1 MKKSGKAPTSGPGVS
16 NEDSPAPPA
25 LDEAF
30 LAALDLETW
39 VTGERMYALG
49 PRLER
54 SIELAAHHEA
64 EMAPR
69 LRKALEDNLQAAAGT
84 SKELGLYTATVP
96 ELVAAQ
102 RALLFSGLVEA
113 CDGTRFAYDALP
125 VTVIQI
131 GVSLTTYQGDGASIG
146 HRLYRHDITEAAGDT
161 EERVLAFIR
170 ARARRAEGDL
180 GGEGE
185 DPDDSD
191 EQPGITSL
199 LGRAIMT
206 YAERAMLA
214 ERSTQ
219 PWRMGHGSAIPYEL
233 IIGANRPELVRR
245 SLPLLRRL
253 LVEHKRFIFVPSTIK
268 DRAVKTLANALRP
281 MQYAVLGDTT
291 PVIRSY
297 LRGGYERQHYTTSGL
312 RQEIERFGAEVAPRV
327 LQCIYRATALGPGN
341 IFYAHEDHVHE
352 AARIVLADS
361 AMQDH
366 RGFPNLIDTA
376 DRMCGGLFEPASVVA
391 SVEAAF
397 ARLGEPFQHLTERA
411 TRNR

>member
-1 MKKSGKAPTSGPGVS
+1 
-16 NEDSPAPPA
+16 
-25 LDEAF
+25 
-30 LAALDLETW
+30 
-39 VTGERMYALG
+39 
-49 PRLER
+49 
-54 SIELAAHHEA
+54 
-64 EMAPR
+64 
-69 LRKALEDNLQAAAGT
+69 
-84 SKELGLYTATVP
+84 
-96 ELVAAQ
+96 
-102 RALLFSGLVEA
+102 
-113 CDGTRFAYDALP
+113 
-125 VTVIQI
+125 
-131 GVSLTTYQGDGASIG
+131 
-146 HRLYRHDITEAAGDT
+146 
-161 EERVLAFIR
+161 
-170 ARARRAEGDL
+170 
-180 GGEGE
+180 
-185 DPDDSD
+185 
-191 EQPGITSL
+191 
-199 LGRAIMT
+199 MT